1 MLNIVISLGE
11 TKRFP
16 SEMKTIGFVSDI
28 SVTHIKEK
36 WFLNPSPQKK
46 TPVSFPKRCGCCC
59 SERVL
64 RKLTF
69 IKDFERVLCYLCNL
83 LRILCNFAESKG
95 FAKKVTR
102 HHLRFVQLSTYTS
115 SYLYFLAFDFKLFY
129 QDRKCKHTEFCSRAC
144 PGAPTSRSPAT
155 SRSPV

>member
-36 WFLNPSPQKK
+36 WFLNPSPQKSA
-46 TPVSFPKRCGCCC
+46 VSFPKRCGCCC

-69 IKDFERVLCYLCNL
+69 IKDFERVLCNLCNL

-95 FAKKVTR
+95 FAKKKLRGTICALCNYLHTPPHIR
-102 HHLRFVQLSTYTS
+102 IFSCIYIFLHLICFSIGYDYTHLLNCICFGIS
-115 SYLYFLAFDFKLFY
+115 IHIHD
-129 QDRKCKHTEFCSRAC
+129 
-144 PGAPTSRSPAT
+144 
-155 SRSPV
+155 